1 MLRGQDSDLLRKL
14 MGLPGKPFPTL
25 PRNVAKYINGDLR
38 FNTAIFYHLKLRIVK
53 VKKWCDDRTI
63 MVLFPFFD
71 QYPNLVV
78 ALSEKK
84 DGSCRLPQ
92 AGDPETGLLTKENRM
107 RFAKTLGLEE
117 DDIVAANLTHSNN
130 VHLATISD
138 RGTVIP
144 ETDAI
149 ITNTRGIFLSI
160 TVADCLPIFL
170 FDPITNSVGI
180 IHAGWRGLSNEI
192 IHLTIKKMVEE
203 LECDKT
209 NIIAGIGPG
218 IGSCHFEIQDDV
230 LAKFKNFTQ
239 TALRQE
245 NDKKY
250 LDLKAIAGKQLENA
264 GILPSNITIHTA
276 CTFDLPEKYFSY
288 RRDKPKTIQAM
299 MAITGIR

>member
-1 MLRGQDSDLLRKL
+1 
-14 MGLPGKPFPTL
+14 
-25 PRNVAKYINGDLR
+25 
-38 FNTAIFYHLKLRIVK
+38 
-53 VKKWCDDRTI
+53 
-63 MVLFPFFD
+63 MVLFPLFD

-92 AGDPETGLLTKENRM
+92 ACDPETGLLTKENRM
-107 RFAKTLGLEE
+107 RFIKTLGLEE
-117 DDIVAANLTHSNN
+117 NDIVAASLTHGNTIH
-130 VHLATISD
+130 VATSGD

-149 ITNTRGIFLSI
+149 ITNTHGVFLSI

-170 FDPITNSVGI
+170 FDPATGSIGM
-180 IHAGWRGLSNEI
+180 IHAGWKSLSNEI
-192 IHLTIKKMVEE
+192 IPLTIEKMARQ
-203 LECDKT
+203 LKCNKAD
-209 NIIAGIGPG
+209 ILAGIGPC

-230 LAKFKNFTQ
+230 LAKFKDFIK

-245 NDKKY
+245 NGKKY
-250 LDLKAIAGKQLENA
+250 LDLKTIARQQLENA
-264 GILPSNITIHTA
+264 GVLPSNIAIDPA

-299 MAITGIR
+299 MAIIGMR